1 MLAMGGGYGKLC
13 TWLNSASP
21 VKCPVLLGRFL
32 HGIIAQVQKTKTGR
46 QLMLVMV
53 AMLGAVGT

>member
-32 HGIIAQVQKTKTGR
+32 HGISAQARKTRKGMP
-46 QLMLVMV
+46 LMLAMV